1 MRENK
6 LTVKEREAPSMSLR
20 NRRNWR
26 VTFSLP
32 HWFGYGGRGEMA
44 RAGSRLF
51 TCEHSL
57 VSLLVATGL
66 SHFLMRARRVDIGRA
81 LGQSRSGGLE
91 AAVYV

>member
-1 MRENK
+1 
-6 LTVKEREAPSMSLR
+6 
-20 NRRNWR
+20 
-26 VTFSLP
+26 
-32 HWFGYGGRGEMA
+32 MA

-66 SHFLMRARRVDIGRA
+66 SHFLMRARRVDISRA